1 MDWDDVAAGALIG
14 LGVIGLVVGLFFV
27 YFAVCFALGLLME
40 WFLGWMGKGVAD
52 WYWTGVGL
60 VALLGAVVSVKKSDD

>member
-14 LGVIGLVVGLFFV
+14 LGVIGLVVGLFII
-27 YFAVCFALGLLME
+27 YFAICIALGLLME
-40 WFLGWMGKGVAD
+40 WVLGLMGKDVAD

-60 VALLGAVVSVKKSDD
+60 VALLGAVVSVKRSDD

>member
-1 MDWDDVAAGALIG
+1 MDWDDLAAGALM
-14 LGVIGLVVGLFFV
+14 GVGVACLIVGLFLL

-40 WFLGWMGKGVAD
+40 WFLGWMGKDVAD

-60 VALLGAVVSVKKSDD
+60 VALLGAIISVRRSDD

>member
-14 LGVIGLVVGLFFV
+14 LGVIGLVVGLFIV
-27 YFAVCFALGLLME
+27 YFAVCIALGLLME
-40 WFLGWMGKGVAD
+40 WVLAWMGKDVAD

-60 VALLGAVVSVKKSDD
+60 VALLGAVVSVKRSDD